1 MTIMNKH
8 GIEKVYNQYSAVYD
22 KIFGRVYENGR
33 NEAVKMISLN
43 GQEKILE
50 IGVGTGI
57 SLTKYPKDVGI
68 VGIDLSKD
76 MLEKAKARVNKYGLN
91 NVELKI
97 ENAEEM
103 SFAENQFDKVIIM
116 YVLSVTPN
124 PERLIDKAF
133 SVCKEGGEV
142 LIVNHFSRR
151 RALRKFADYDFLR
164 RVEQRLGFRVYFP
177 MEKYIQHIN
186 RLGYSSVEV
195 KKVNYGLSRII
206 RVKKERTGT
215 HLHFNDC
222 AMPIMPPP
230 AAVVDRPLNGQRI

>member
-1 MTIMNKH
+1 MNKH
-8 GIEKVYNQYSAVYD
+8 GIEKVYKQYSAVYD
-22 KIFGRVYENGR
+22 KIFGLVYEHGR

-57 SLTKYPKDVGI
+57 SLTKYPKNVGI
-68 VGIDLSKD
+68 VGIDLSKE
-76 MLEKAKARVNKYGLN
+76 MLDKAKARVNKYGLS

-103 SFAENQFDKVIIM
+103 SFAQNEFDKVIIM

-124 PERLIDKAF
+124 PERLIDKAI

-142 LIVNHFSRR
+142 LIVNHFSKR
-151 RALRKFADYDFLR
+151 RALRKLADHNFLK

-177 MEKYIQHIN
+177 MDKYIQYIN
-186 RLGYSSVEV
+186 RLGYASVDV
-195 KKVNYGLSRII
+195 KTVNYGLSRII
-206 RVKKERTGT
+206 RVKKERTAAHPPT
-215 HLHFNDC
+215 EDC
-222 AMPIMPPP
+222 ALPVMPPP
-230 AAVVDRPLNGQRI
+230 SSVPVRPLNGQRI